1 LRQWEKI
8 DLLRSGVSPASPGG
22 VGQGD
27 HHGLRL
33 LQSITTVG
41 GYTLISRVLGFVRD
55 VLIAAVLGAGAGADV
70 FFVAFKL
77 PNLFRRLFAEGAFSM
92 AFVPLFAGRVEAEG
106 LEKAKIFAEAAFS
119 VLFWVLLV
127 FVLALQVA
135 MPLVMLGFA
144 PGFIGD
150 AAKFDLAVELTR
162 ITFPYLLFISLV
174 SLMAGVLNSLG
185 RFAAAAATPILLNLC
200 LIGAILGLAKVTPTA
215 GHALAWGVAGAGVVQ
230 FVWLY
235 VACGRA
241 GVWLKLPRPRLSPDV
256 MELMKRMAPVAVGAG
271 IYQINLVIDTV
282 IASLLPGG
290 SISYLFYADRVNQ
303 LPLGVL
309 GVAVGTALLPLLSRQ
324 VRAGDTAAAL
334 HSQNR
339 AVEFSLLLTLPA
351 AAALMV
357 IADPVIRVLFER
369 GAFGAT
375 ETAATAAALAV
386 YAAGLPAYVLVKAL
400 APGFFGR
407 GDTATPV
414 RIAVLCLFVNLI
426 LNLILMVPFKH
437 VGIAAATVVSSW
449 LNAGLMAYFLSRQ
462 GHLVIDRRLAGRLPG
477 MIAASAGMAAALYFA
492 LPLLGPGLAGSTPG
506 RALALA
512 VLVGG
517 GMAVFGGLAL
527 AFGAARPGDL
537 KSLYRGGKPS

>member
-1 LRQWEKI
+1 M
-8 DLLRSGVSPASPGG
+8 
-22 VGQGD
+22 
-27 HHGLRL
+27 RL
-33 LQSITTVG
+33 LQSIATVG
-41 GYTLISRVLGFVRD
+41 GFTLVSRVLGFLRD
-55 VLIAAVLGAGAGADV
+55 ILIAAVLGAGAGADV

-92 AFVPLFAGRVEAEG
+92 AFVPMFAGRVESEG
-106 LEKAKIFAEAAFS
+106 IRDAKIFAEAAFS

-127 FVLALQVA
+127 FVVVVQIA

-144 PGFIGD
+144 PGFVGD
-150 AAKFDLAVELTR
+150 PGKFSLAVELTR

-200 LIGAILGLAKVTPTA
+200 LIGAILGLAPYMPSA

-235 VACGRA
+235 VACGRQ
-241 GVWLKLPRPRLSPDV
+241 GVWLKLPRPRLEPDV
-256 MELMKRMAPVAVGAG
+256 RDLMKRMAPVAVGAG

-282 IASLLPGG
+282 IASLLPTG

-309 GVAVGTALLPLLSRQ
+309 GVAVGTALLPMLSRQ
-324 VRAGDTAAAL
+324 VRGGDGLGAL

-339 AVEFSLLLTLPA
+339 ALEISLLLTLPA

-369 GAFGAT
+369 GAFGVA
-375 ETAATAAALAV
+375 ETAATAAALGV
-386 YAAGLPAYVLVKAL
+386 YAAGLPAYVMVKAL

-407 GDTATPV
+407 EDTATPV
-414 RIAVLCLFVNLI
+414 KISVLCLFVNLI
-426 LNLILMVPFKH
+426 LNLILMGPYLH

-449 LNAGLMAYFLSRQ
+449 LNAGLLAYVLHRR
-462 GHLVIDRRLAGRLPG
+462 GHLVIDRRLSIRLPG

-492 LPLLGPGLAGSTPG
+492 LPLLAPGLAGATAD
-506 RALALA
+506 RVLALA
-512 VLVGG
+512 ILVGG
-517 GMAVFGGLAL
+517 GMVVFGVLVL

-537 KSLYRGGKPS
+537 KALYRGGGPS

>member
-1 LRQWEKI
+1 M
-8 DLLRSGVSPASPGG
+8 
-22 VGQGD
+22 
-27 HHGLRL
+27 RL
-33 LQSITTVG
+33 LQSIATVG
-41 GYTLISRVLGFVRD
+41 GFTLVSRVLGFVRD
-55 VLIAAVLGAGAGADV
+55 ILIAAVLGAGAGADV

-92 AFVPLFAGRVEAEG
+92 AFVPMFAGRVESDG
-106 LEKAKIFAEAAFS
+106 IRSAKIFAEAAFS
-119 VLFWVLLV
+119 ILFWVLLV
-127 FVLALQVA
+127 FVVVVQIA

-144 PGFIGD
+144 PGFAGNPE
-150 AAKFDLAVELTR
+150 KFSLAVELTR

-200 LIGAILGLAKVTPTA
+200 LIGAILGLANYMPSA

-235 VACGRA
+235 VACGRQ
-241 GVWLKLPRPRLSPDV
+241 GVWLKLPRPRLGPDV
-256 MELMKRMAPVAVGAG
+256 RDLMKRMAPVAVGAG
-271 IYQINLVIDTV
+271 IYQINLVVDTV
-282 IASLLPGG
+282 IASLLPTG

-324 VRAGDTAAAL
+324 VRADDVAGAL

-414 RIAVLCLFVNLI
+414 KIAVLCMFVNLA
-426 LNLILMVPFKH
+426 LNLILMGPFKH

-449 LNAGLMAYFLSRQ
+449 LNAGLMAYFLSRR
-462 GHLVIDRRLAGRLPG
+462 GHLVIDSRLSGRLPG
-477 MIAASAGMAAALYFA
+477 MIAASAGMAVTLYFA
-492 LPLLGPGLAGSTPG
+492 LPLLGPSLAGPMAD

-512 VLVGG
+512 ILVGG
-517 GMAVFGGLAL
+517 GMVVFGGLVL

-537 KSLYRGGKPS
+537 KALYRGRGPS

>member
-1 LRQWEKI
+1 M
-8 DLLRSGVSPASPGG
+8 
-22 VGQGD
+22 
-27 HHGLRL
+27 RL

-41 GYTLISRVLGFVRD
+41 GYTLVSRVLGFVRD
-55 VLIAAVLGAGAGADV
+55 ILIAAVLGAGAGADV

-92 AFVPLFAGRVEAEG
+92 AFVPMFAGRVEVGGIQAAQ
-106 LEKAKIFAEAAFS
+106 KFAEAAFA
-119 VLFWVLLV
+119 VLFWTLLG
-127 FVLALQVA
+127 FVAVIQIA

-144 PGFIGD
+144 PGFVGD
-150 AAKFDLAVELTR
+150 PAKFDLAVELTR

-200 LIGAILGLAKVTPTA
+200 LIGAIVGLARYTPSA

-230 FVWLY
+230 FIWLY
-235 VACGRA
+235 VACGRQ
-241 GVWLKLPRPRLSPDV
+241 GVWLKLPRPSLSPDV
-256 MELMKRMAPVAVGAG
+256 RDLLMRMAPVAVGAG

-282 IASLLPGG
+282 IASLLPTG
-290 SISYLFYADRVNQ
+290 SISYLFFADRVNQ

-309 GVAVGTALLPLLSRQ
+309 GVAVGTALLPMMSRQ
-324 VRAGDTAAAL
+324 VRAGDLGSAL

-357 IADPVIRVLFER
+357 IAGPVIRVLFER
-369 GAFGAT
+369 GQFGAV

-407 GDTATPV
+407 EDTATPV
-414 RIAVLCLFVNLI
+414 KISVLCLFVNLV
-426 LNLILMVPFKH
+426 LNLILMGPFLH

-449 LNAGLMAYFLSRQ
+449 LNAGIMAYVLHRR

-477 MIAASAGMAAALYFA
+477 MIAASVGMAVALYFA
-492 LPLLGPGLAGSTPG
+492 AALLEPGLSGSVAD
-506 RALALA
+506 RAWTLA

-527 AFGAARPGDL
+527 VFGAARPGDL
-537 KSLYRGGKPS
+537 KSLYRGGGTP